1 MDFDV
6 SLFNRRLNFF
16 VIKYINFVEKVISQV
31 RKNHKI
37 LTKSQLQVKAYE
49 LWDTC
54 TWDKHRDNMNT
65 LR

>member
-1 MDFDV
+1 MNFDV

-49 LWDTC
+49 L
-54 TWDKHRDNMNT
+54 
-65 LR
+65 